1 MLLAS
6 VLLILLSAC
15 NKPLPALEGFD
26 KAAFEGDKNGCQG
39 IRSTYELILSK
50 QQEKLLSLRETQI
63 VELLGMPDE
72 NELYK
77 RNQKFYFYY
86 LKPNSRA
93 CGGADSSA
101 VRLMVRFNAMGLAKE
116 VTIE

>member
-1 MLLAS
+1 
-6 VLLILLSAC
+6 LSGC
-15 NKPLPALEGFD
+15 GKPVPALEGFD
-26 KAAFEGDKNGCQG
+26 KAAFEGDKNGCRG
-39 IRSTYELILSK
+39 IRSDYEQILSK
-50 QQEKLLSLRETQI
+50 QQDKLLSLSETQI
-63 VELLGMPDE
+63 VELLGMPDQ

-86 LKPNSRA
+86 IKPNSKV
-93 CGGADSSA
+93 CGGPDSTS